1 MRGVLEWVRTAG
13 NIHPSTRRGAA
24 ISLNATFRVPNLHA
38 FGLRTQPAAM
48 EEQLNDRTIRFV
60 GIPAF
65 GILIPNLTGL
75 FGPLGHSDALYW
87 AGTVY
92 FVLLSFCIWQG
103 NRYFLLKQRAHFDWF
118 RHPARKVMVLLAA
131 NVLYTAPLTIGWL
144 WVWYLTAAFA
154 APDVHAIQVV
164 TLMNVICVV
173 FITHI
178 YETVYL
184 IRQREDDMLRVEKLE
199 RARAESELEALRSQ
213 IDPHFMFN
221 SLNTL
226 AHLIETRTDQARAF
240 CDELADVYRYILRHK
255 NEALVPLADEL
266 AFAGSYAA
274 LMKRRFGEA
283 IDIRFDDTASH
294 GTASPGTASNRTV
307 QWDAPPVNG
316 RLIPPISIQVLL
328 ENAVKHNAFS
338 EANPLCVFI
347 EVGAETV
354 TVLNERR
361 PLGVPGPS
369 SKIGLRNLNER
380 FELLTRQGI
389 GIDARGGHFRVTLPL
404 TKS

>member
-1 MRGVLEWVRTAG
+1 M
-13 NIHPSTRRGAA
+13 ND
-24 ISLNATFRVPNLHA
+24 
-38 FGLRTQPAAM
+38 
-48 EEQLNDRTIRFV
+48 QLNDRAIRLI
-60 GIPAF
+60 GIPGF

-75 FGPLGHSDALYW
+75 LGPLGPDDVLYW

-92 FVLLSFCIWQG
+92 FVLLSFSIWQG

-118 RHPARKVMVLLAA
+118 RHPARKVVVLLAA

-144 WVWYLTAAFA
+144 WVWYHAAAFS
-154 APDVHAIQVV
+154 APDVHVIQIV
-164 TLMNVICVV
+164 TLVNVICVV
-173 FITHI
+173 FITHV

-184 IRQREDDMLRVEKLE
+184 IQQREDDMLRVERLE

-221 SLNTL
+221 TLNTL

-240 CDELADVYRYILRHK
+240 CDELSDVYRYILRHR

-283 IDIRFDDTASH
+283 LDIRLDETASRST
-294 GTASPGTASNRTV
+294 GRRE
-307 QWDAPPVNG
+307 APAVNG

-347 EVGAETV
+347 EVGDKAV

-361 PLGVPGPS
+361 PLGMPGPS

-380 FELLTRQGI
+380 FELLTHQGI
-389 GIDARGGHFRVTLPL
+389 GVEAYGRHFRVTLPL
-404 TKS
+404 AKS